1 MKIDNVVSAVVLVR
15 ARTSTSRGESVMRS
29 STSVAQ
35 AVAAVLS
42 GCAFVSAAP
51 VWGAQSDSGQVIE
64 EVIVTVERIE
74 QNLQS
79 YEGTA
84 VVMQQAQLDAVG
96 ADSLVDL
103 PALMPG
109 VEITNYEDNTELFVR
124 GIGSNAN
131 TELGDPAIAPHLD
144 DVYVPRPRGLGVA
157 FFDIER
163 VEVNVGPQ
171 GTVRGRN
178 ALGGSINIVSRK
190 PKLDTFDGYAEYA
203 IGNYDQQELR
213 GALNVPLGKIAA
225 ARLAVYS
232 SQHDEYVRNTG
243 PLNNLLGWESGDDVG
258 ARAHFLIQPSDKL
271 SVLLSGDYLSSKGT
285 GSRGVDFFNAASQ
298 GQT

>member
-1 MKIDNVVSAVVLVR
+1 M
-15 ARTSTSRGESVMRS
+15 
-29 STSVAQ
+29 
-35 AVAAVLS
+35 
-42 GCAFVSAAP
+42 
-51 VWGAQSDSGQVIE
+51 
-64 EVIVTVERIE
+64 
-74 QNLQS
+74 
-79 YEGTA
+79 
-84 VVMQQAQLDAVG
+84 
-96 ADSLVDL
+96 
-103 PALMPG
+103 
-109 VEITNYEDNTELFVR
+109 R

-190 PKLDTFDGYAEYA
+190 PKLGEFEGYAESA
-203 IGNYDQQELR
+203 VGDYDQQELR

-232 SQHDEYVRNTG
+232 SEHDEYVRNTG
-243 PLNNLLGWESGDDVG
+243 PLTNLLGWESQDDVG
-258 ARAHFLIQPSDKL
+258 ARAALPDRAERPA
-271 SVLLSGDYLSSKGT
+271 
-285 GSRGVDFFNAASQ
+285 SRCCCPATTSIRAAPARAASTCSTRRP
-298 GQT
+298 GPDLRRLRRSAARST